1 MYIRQATLLDI
12 ELLIPLFDG
21 YRIFY
26 RKTTD
31 IKGARSFLRERL
43 TKKDS
48 IIYIAFA
55 KLVLGGV
62 EVTGSDTA
70 VGFTQLYPIFSSVSM
85 EPMYIL
91 NDLYINPDY
100 RGQGIGQSLINTVK
114 DLCRREQQKGI
125 VIQTETT
132 NPAQHLYERLGF
144 KKDPD
149 LHYFWAT
156 K

>member
-1 MYIRQATLLDI
+1 MYIRQATIQDI
-12 ELLIPLFDG
+12 EQLIPLFDG
-21 YRIFY
+21 YRVFY

-31 IKGARSFLRERL
+31 LEGARAFLSERL

-48 IIYIAFA
+48 TIYIAFA
-55 KLVLGGV
+55 KPVLSGV
-62 EVTGSDTA
+62 EVADSDKA
-70 VGFTQLYPIFSSVSM
+70 IGFTQLYPIFSSVSM

-91 NDLYINPDY
+91 NDLFIDPDY
-100 RGQGIGQSLINTVK
+100 RGQGIGQSLITTVK
-114 DLCRREQQKGI
+114 DLCRKEHQKGI
-125 VIQTETT
+125 VIQTEVT

>member
-1 MYIRQATLLDI
+1 MYIRQATSEDI
-12 ELLIPLFDG
+12 ERLVPLFDG
-21 YRIFY
+21 YRVFY

-31 IKGARSFLRERL
+31 LEGARAFLSQRL

-55 KLVLGGV
+55 KPVLSIA
-62 EVTGSDTA
+62 EVADSAIA

-91 NDLYINPDY
+91 NDLFIAPDY
-100 RGQGIGQSLINTVK
+100 RGQGIGQSLIATVK
-114 DLCRREQQKGI
+114 DLCRKEHQKGI
-125 VIQTETT
+125 VIQTEAT
-132 NPAQHLYERLGF
+132 NPAQHLYERLRF